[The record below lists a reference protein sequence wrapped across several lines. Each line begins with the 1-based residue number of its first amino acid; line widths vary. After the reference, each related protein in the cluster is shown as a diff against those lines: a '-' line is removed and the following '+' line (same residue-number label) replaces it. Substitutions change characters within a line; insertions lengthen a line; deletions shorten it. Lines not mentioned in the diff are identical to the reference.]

1 MLKSLIGASVLGLT
15 AVSGATIASA
25 HDSSQVRYEL
35 RQQGYSQ
42 IQLIVDEAPFQVNTC
57 RDGTRYHL
65 HVGWYGHITERAP
78 IGVCRE
84 RRWLR

>member
-1 MLKSLIGASVLGLT
+1 MVKSFIGASVLAVT
-15 AVSGATIASA
+15 AVSGATLASA
-25 HDSSQVRYEL
+25 HDASELRYEL

-42 IQLIVDEAPFQVNTC
+42 IQFIVDHAPFQVNAC
-57 RDGTRYHL
+57 RDGRRYHL
-65 HVGWYGHITERAP
+65 HADWYGHITERAP